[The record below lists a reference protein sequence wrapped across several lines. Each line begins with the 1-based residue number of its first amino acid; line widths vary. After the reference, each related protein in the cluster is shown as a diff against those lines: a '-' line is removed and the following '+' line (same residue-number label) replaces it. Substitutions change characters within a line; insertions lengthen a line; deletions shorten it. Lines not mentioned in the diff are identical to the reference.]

1 MKKVNRMTA
10 WAVLF
15 SAGMGWMT
23 LSAQSSSST
32 PEGYFTANIAAGSG
46 TSPVISTISF
56 PLQGV
61 AMASGQMVGIITGV
75 TANTITNGN
84 GGWTAGQLSQ
94 AATPYLI
101 QITSGSAAG
110 RTFLISTSTAN
121 TQTTVTLDAVDAAS
135 TNLTTLGITTGTDTY
150 QIIPADT
157 LSSIFGTPATTGIQG
172 GATAAAAD
180 QVQLFTTMG
189 WLNYYYNTSSGWLR
203 VGPPIPSGNVV
214 IRPDT
219 AVIYSRLG
227 ASPLTLTLMGRV
239 PTVARQAL
247 VSNNGVTYLSNSW
260 PTSITLVGSN
270 IQNTPNWISS
280 TSSASADT
288 VQIFTA
294 TGWLSY
300 YYNGTHW
307 YRVGPPIMSDAVTIP
322 AGSAVIIG
330 KKGSAGG
337 ASVLSEAVPYNL

>member
-1 MKKVNRMTA
+1 
-10 WAVLF
+10 
-15 SAGMGWMT
+15 MT

-180 QVQLFTTMG
+180 QVQLLTSTG
-189 WLNYYYNTSSGWLR
+189 WLTYYYNTTSGW
-203 VGPPIPSGNVV
+203 VQSGRFAIAAANVV

-219 AVIYSRLG
+219 AVIYSRL
-227 ASPLTLTLMGRV
+227 AATPLTLTIMGRV

-260 PTSITLVGSN
+260 PTSMTLATSN
-270 IQNTPNWISS
+270 IQNIANWVSGSSS
-280 TSSASADT
+280 TTSDT
-288 VQIFTA
+288 VQILTS
-294 TGWLSY
+294 TGWLTY
-300 YYNGTHW
+300 YFNGTHW
-307 YRVGPPIMSDAVTIP
+307 YQAGRFAILSDTQVIA
-322 AGSAVIIG
+322 AGSAVIIVRLVSNSG
-330 KKGSAGG
+330 Q
-337 ASVLSEAVPYNL
+337 SVFTQNMPYSL